1 MVGTTVTLVPAVALI
16 VCGVACLTDIRTRRI
31 PNALTLTAAVAALAY
46 HVAIT
51 GWSGGLHALAGLGL
65 GLVLFFPFF
74 ALGGMGAGD
83 VKLLAALGAWL
94 GPSQVV
100 WVAIYAAIA
109 GGVLAVAVSLARG
122 YAATLFRN
130 IWLLLTHWRVGGIR
144 RFDALTLEHSRGPR
158 LAYAV
163 PIAVGVLC
171 SFWLR

>member
-1 MVGTTVTLVPAVALI
+1 VGAGSALGLAVVVPGLTVLA
-16 VCGVACLTDIRTRRI
+16 
-31 PNALTLTAAVAALAY
+31 AAVRLPF
-46 HVAIT
+46 
-51 GWSGGLHALAGLGL
+51 GLG
-65 GLVLFFPFF
+65 V
-74 ALGGMGAGD
+74 
-83 VKLLAALGAWL
+83 AALGAWL

-100 WVAIYAAIA
+100 WVAIYAAMA